1 MNAKYIISV
10 ARKLGAVIFLTW
22 EDIKDVKPKMITTLV
37 GALAIISEKG
47 TSEEMPDIY
56 DTETTQN

>member
-47 TSEEMPDIY
+47 TSEEMPDIF